1 MRMNLPVIIAL
12 IIGLAL
18 VGCAHSRPP
27 GSVVEAIHTVNYYAP
42 EYVVEANKA
51 LEQIKH
57 PDAERLCGIGE
68 RLADA
73 LDALDSWAAKQESV
87 RSTEGSA
94 VK

>member
-1 MRMNLPVIIAL
+1 MRMNTLVVVAL
-12 IIGLAL
+12 IIGLSFA
-18 VGCAHSRPP
+18 GCAHSRPS
-27 GSVVEAIHTVNYYAP
+27 GSVVEAIHKVNRYTP

-51 LEQIKH
+51 LEQIRH

-73 LDALDSWAAKQESV
+73 LDALDRWAAKQESV
-87 RSTEGSA
+87 RSTAGSA